1 MHAREHVAH
10 YRQDV
15 LRQLLARNYAADIHL
30 TLIEQQTRLTEENK
44 KLAAE
49 LKTIKEELPKQNKR
63 KAFNPYL
70 TKLDDVED
78 IDSYIHEDNTQTDIR
93 TPKAPVEPITRDERR
108 ELMESMVKVMRD
120 KAQMMDSML
129 QLTNYLQDAE
139 QKLEEKTDLVESL
152 EKKTKDLEIEAERY
166 RAEGDNFLLEIS
178 RRDAEIEEL
187 DSSNKAIITR
197 IEEVTRKFKGL
208 ELRCKEFQEL
218 GEMQSKFLQEQYKN
232 HQEQLASLFEQFEQE
247 KTRRMK
253 VEVYLEEKFNIK
265 ASAIPNIPTQKLSN
279 DVKLSNLPSNGIINQ
294 IKLYKRIVRVV
305 NNF

>member
-1 MHAREHVAH
+1 
-10 YRQDV
+10 
-15 LRQLLARNYAADIHL
+15 
-30 TLIEQQTRLTEENK
+30 
-44 KLAAE
+44 
-49 LKTIKEELPKQNKR
+49 
-63 KAFNPYL
+63 
-70 TKLDDVED
+70 VED
-78 IDSYIHEDNTQTDIR
+78 IDSYVHEDNTQTDTR

-139 QKLEEKTDLVESL
+139 QKLEEKTDLVELL

-265 ASAIPNIPTQKLSN
+265 ASAIPNIPTQKLSS

-294 IKLYKRIVRVV
+294 IKLFKRIVRIV
-305 NNF
+305 NNI